1 MLFLKTKPLFSY
13 VSDSTTCMI
22 CSVSPIDLVFIY
34 FTPGGK
40 CSSSSTGQ
48 GSGSEH
54 QTSHGYSQGGLDDI
68 KTYILCDQVF
78 DTFFYIHFHMLSTSQ
93 TLCICIIIFILLF

>member
-1 MLFLKTKPLFSY
+1 MLFLKTKPLFY

-22 CSVSPIDLVFIY
+22 CSVSLIDLVFIY
-34 FTPGGK
+34 IIPGGK
-40 CSSSSTGQ
+40 CGSSSTGQ

-68 KTYILCDQVF
+68 KTYIQCDHNVKF
-78 DTFFYIHFHMLSTSQ
+78 SFIHTFTCEPNFVHLYNNIHTAS
-93 TLCICIIIFILLF
+93 

>member
-1 MLFLKTKPLFSY
+1 M
-13 VSDSTTCMI
+13 CMI

-48 GSGSEH
+48 GPGSEH

-68 KTYILCDQVF
+68 KTYILCDQVV
-78 DTFFYIHFHMLSTSQ
+78 DTFFYIHFHMLSTRQ
-93 TLCICIIIFILLF
+93 TLCICIVIFILLF